1 MRDLTMRIA
10 TYNIW
15 NSQRG
20 YPERIGHTVETI
32 KVLDADI
39 IGLQEVNET
48 AWKAVSAAFPSYD
61 KCHFF
66 YRGDDE
72 GLAFISKYTIIK
84 TRFLNNDPDYP
95 TDALVITAEVCG
107 KEIDFAT
114 FHLTWNS
121 EEKRNVETANL
132 ERYLKTQ
139 SGKIQFALG
148 DMNCSEDSLG
158 FRFLCNECSPRW
170 HDLVKEYSKTKPG
183 FDKEYSLDY
192 TKNPRWKDE
201 PRPGAPFFADRVFV
215 RECDDSFKLKSGSLF
230 GKEIYPETGL
240 CASDHYGVCFEVD
253 I

>member
-1 MRDLTMRIA
+1 MRIKTA

-15 NSQRG
+15 NSSRG
-20 YPERIGHTVETI
+20 CPERIGHIVETI
-32 KVLDADI
+32 KTLDADI

-48 AWKAVSAAFPSYD
+48 AWKAVSAALPSHD
-61 KCHFF
+61 KCHFL

-72 GLAFISKYTIIK
+72 GLAFISKYPIKK
-84 TRFLNNDPDYP
+84 TRFLNCYPDYP
-95 TDALVITAEVCG
+95 TDALVITAKVNG
-107 KEIDFAT
+107 IAIDFAT

-121 EEKRNVETANL
+121 EEKRIIEITNL
-132 ERYLKTQ
+132 ERFLEMQ

-148 DMNCSEDSLG
+148 DMNCSEDSSVY
-158 FRFLCNECSPRW
+158 RFLFNECSPCWR
-170 HDLVKEYSKTKPG
+170 DLVKEYSKTKPG

-192 TKNPRWKDE
+192 VKNPRWKDE
-201 PRPGAPFFADRVFV
+201 PCPDAPFFADRVFV
-215 RECDDSFKLKSGSLF
+215 RGCDDAFKLKGGSLF